1 MQSSRPRF
9 RIRYTGPRTSAPAMG
24 WFGKIVAFAAA
35 GVLVTVTLVF
45 SVVLFAALL
54 AFGLI
59 AGGYIWWKTRALR
72 KQMRAQFEAMQAGSP
87 VKQEAGDVIEGE
99 FKRAPPAPGN
109 EQR

>member
-1 MQSSRPRF
+1 MHTGRPRF
-9 RIRYTGPRTSAPAMG
+9 RIRYTGSRTNAPALG

-35 GVLVTVTLVF
+35 GVLVTATLVF

-72 KQMRAQFEAMQAGSP
+72 KHMRAQFEAMQARSP
-87 VKQEAGDVIEGE
+87 VKPEAGDVIEGE
-99 FKRAPPAPGN
+99 FTRAPAGSRDA
-109 EQR
+109 QR